1 MEAINIEDTI
11 ILVLAISILPRY
23 HELLT
28 VLNFELSCINRG
40 E

>member
-1 MEAINIEDTI
+1 MKSLNIEDMI
-11 ILVLAISILPRY
+11 ILVLDICILTRY